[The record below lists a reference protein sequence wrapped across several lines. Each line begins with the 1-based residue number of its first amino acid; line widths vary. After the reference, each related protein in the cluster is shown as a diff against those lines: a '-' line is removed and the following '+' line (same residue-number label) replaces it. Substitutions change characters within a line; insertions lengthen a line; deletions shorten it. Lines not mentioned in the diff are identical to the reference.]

1 MRKNARFKIFSY
13 FCGIM
18 NTRFIRISLKKRIF
32 ISYCL
37 IGLFFFLGE
46 NCYASKRPVF
56 RETVRKASAD
66 NSTVRGRV
74 VDVSGEPLIGAT
86 IREKGGTR
94 GTVTDI
100 EGNFILSVPDSAVL
114 QVSFVGYES
123 IEVSVG
129 GRKTLE
135 IQLRENT
142 VMLDNVIITA
152 LGLEKK
158 EASLAY
164 SIQKVKGEELTRMK
178 EVNMITALAGKAA
191 GVQINKNSSGIGG
204 SAKVSLRG
212 IRSASGDNQPL
223 YVIDGV
229 PMLNIGTEQA
239 YSAIGGT
246 ANAGNRDGGD
256 GISNLNPEDV
266 ESISILKGAPAAALY
281 GSQAAN
287 GVILITTKKGNT
299 AGQRNI
305 HFSTG
310 LTFDKAFSL
319 PKMQNCYGV
328 SDVVDSWGEKTYLP
342 TSNELN
348 DFFRTGLTSIT
359 SVSVNYGN
367 EKIQTY
373 FSYAN
378 TTGRGIVDKNQLT
391 KHNINLR
398 ETAVMFN
405 QRLKLDGNVNVMRQI
420 VKNKPVSGGFYMN
433 PLVGLYRF
441 PRGEDLSYYKDNYEI
456 YDPERKL
463 GIQNWHTFTEDFEQ
477 NPYWI
482 QNRIQSKET
491 RMRSIISLSANLRIN
506 SWLTVQA
513 RGSVDYISDKM
524 RQKFYASTAPALCGA
539 NGRYI
544 EMDYQETLIYGDV
557 MAMGKR
563 KWEDFAL
570 DVAIGGSINDK
581 NVNSTRYDSKNA
593 SLKYA
598 NVFNLANIV
607 MNGSASIDQ
616 KIDSR
621 RQLQS
626 VFGTAQ
632 VGYQDKVFL
641 DLTARNDWASTLAY
655 TSHEKSGFFYPSA
668 GLSFLIDKWI
678 QLPEWISFAKLRGTY
693 SKVGN
698 DIPQFITNSVS
709 HITAGGELQA
719 NDAAPFK
726 EMEPEM
732 THSVEVGTEW
742 RFFQSRLGFNLT
754 YYRTNTHNQFFK
766 LPALAGDM
774 YAYRYVNAGDIQN
787 RGWELTVDATPVL
800 TPDFTWKTSLNFSS
814 NRNKIK
820 ELHEEL
826 KELVYGPSSFS
837 SSYAMKLVKGGSIG
851 DIYGKAFVRDAEGNI
866 VYQTEGDHKGL
877 PAVEGEGN
885 TIKVGN
891 ANPRFIMGWNHTFSY
906 KGFSLYFLLDWRY
919 GGKILSQTQAEMDLY
934 GVSQVTALA
943 RDRGYV
949 ILEGQQI
956 DNVKGFYKN
965 IVGGRAGVTEYYM
978 YDATNLRLR
987 EVSLNYTF
995 PKKWMQKTK
1004 VLKDLQLAFVA
1015 RNLCFLYKKAPF
1027 DPDLVL
1033 STGNDNQGIEVF
1045 GMPTTRSL
1053 GFTVKC
1059 EF

>member
-1 MRKNARFKIFSY
+1 
-13 FCGIM
+13 M

-305 HFSTG
+305 YFSTG

-328 SDVVDSWGEKTYLP
+328 SDVVDSWGEKAYLP

-949 ILEGQQI
+949 TLEGQQI

>member
-1 MRKNARFKIFSY
+1 
-13 FCGIM
+13 M
-18 NTRFIRISLKKRIF
+18 NTRFSRISLKKRIF

-305 HFSTG
+305 YFSTG

-328 SDVVDSWGEKTYLP
+328 SDVVDSWGEKAYLP

-851 DIYGKAFVRDAEGNI
+851 DIYGKAFVRDVEGNI

-949 ILEGQQI
+949 TLEGQQI

>member
-1 MRKNARFKIFSY
+1 
-13 FCGIM
+13 M

-158 EASLAY
+158 EVSLAY

-305 HFSTG
+305 YFSTG

-328 SDVVDSWGEKTYLP
+328 SDVVDSWGEKAYLP

-851 DIYGKAFVRDAEGNI
+851 DIYGKAFVRDVEGNI

-949 ILEGQQI
+949 TLEGQQI

>member
-1 MRKNARFKIFSY
+1 
-13 FCGIM
+13 M

-305 HFSTG
+305 YFSTG

-319 PKMQNCYGV
+319 PKMQNCYGG
-328 SDVVDSWGEKTYLP
+328 SDVVDSWGEKAYLP
-342 TSNELN
+342 ISNELN

-678 QLPEWISFAKLRGTY
+678 QLPEWISFAKLRGIY

-949 ILEGQQI
+949 TLEGQQI

>member
-1 MRKNARFKIFSY
+1 
-13 FCGIM
+13 M

-32 ISYCL
+32 LSYCL

-305 HFSTG
+305 YFSTG

-328 SDVVDSWGEKTYLP
+328 SDVVDSWGEKAYLP

-949 ILEGQQI
+949 TLEGQQI

>member
-1 MRKNARFKIFSY
+1 
-13 FCGIM
+13 M
-18 NTRFIRISLKKRIF
+18 NTRFTRISLKKRIF

-328 SDVVDSWGEKTYLP
+328 SDVVDSWGEKAYLP

-949 ILEGQQI
+949 TLEGQQI

>member
-1 MRKNARFKIFSY
+1 MWHNEYTIY
-13 FCGIM
+13 
-18 NTRFIRISLKKRIF
+18 RISLKKRIF

-74 VDVSGEPLIGAT
+74 VDVGGEPLIGAT

-305 HFSTG
+305 YFSTG

-328 SDVVDSWGEKTYLP
+328 SDVVDSWGEKAYLP
-342 TSNELN
+342 ISNELN

-851 DIYGKAFVRDAEGNI
+851 DIYGKAFVRDVEGNI

-949 ILEGQQI
+949 TLEGQQI

>member
-1 MRKNARFKIFSY
+1 
-13 FCGIM
+13 M

-305 HFSTG
+305 YFSTG

-851 DIYGKAFVRDAEGNI
+851 DIYGKAFVRDVEGNI

-949 ILEGQQI
+949 TLEGQQI

>member
-1 MRKNARFKIFSY
+1 
-13 FCGIM
+13 M

-305 HFSTG
+305 YFSTG

-328 SDVVDSWGEKTYLP
+328 SDVVDSWGEKAYLP

-678 QLPEWISFAKLRGTY
+678 QLPEWISFAKLRGIY

-851 DIYGKAFVRDAEGNI
+851 DIYGKAFVRDVEGNI

-949 ILEGQQI
+949 TLEGQQI

>member
-1 MRKNARFKIFSY
+1 
-13 FCGIM
+13 M

-513 RGSVDYISDKM
+513 RGSFDYISDKM

-851 DIYGKAFVRDAEGNI
+851 DIYGKAFVRDVEGNI

-949 ILEGQQI
+949 TLEGQQI

>member
-1 MRKNARFKIFSY
+1 
-13 FCGIM
+13 M

-305 HFSTG
+305 YFSTG

-328 SDVVDSWGEKTYLP
+328 SDVVDSWGEKAYLP

-851 DIYGKAFVRDAEGNI
+851 DIYGKAFVRDVEGNI

-949 ILEGQQI
+949 TLEGQQI

-1033 STGNDNQGIEVF
+1033 PTGNDNQGIEVF

>member
-1 MRKNARFKIFSY
+1 MKQ
-13 FCGIM
+13 
-18 NTRFIRISLKKRIF
+18 RIF

>member
-1 MRKNARFKIFSY
+1 
-13 FCGIM
+13 M

-851 DIYGKAFVRDAEGNI
+851 DIYGKAFVRDVEGNI

-949 ILEGQQI
+949 TLEGQQI

>member
-1 MRKNARFKIFSY
+1 
-13 FCGIM
+13 M

-305 HFSTG
+305 YFSTG

-328 SDVVDSWGEKTYLP
+328 SDVVDSWGEKAYLP

-463 GIQNWHTFTEDFEQ
+463 GVQNWHTFTEDFEQ

-563 KWEDFAL
+563 KWEDFTL

-949 ILEGQQI
+949 TLEGQQI

>member
-1 MRKNARFKIFSY
+1 
-13 FCGIM
+13 M

-305 HFSTG
+305 YFSTG

-328 SDVVDSWGEKTYLP
+328 SDVVDSWGEKAYLP

-851 DIYGKAFVRDAEGNI
+851 DIYGKAFVRDVEGNI

-919 GGKILSQTQAEMDLY
+919 GGKILSQTQAEMELY

-949 ILEGQQI
+949 TLEGQQI

>member
-1 MRKNARFKIFSY
+1 
-13 FCGIM
+13 M

-305 HFSTG
+305 YFSTG

-328 SDVVDSWGEKTYLP
+328 SDVVDSWGEKAYLP

-398 ETAVMFN
+398 DTAVMFN

-563 KWEDFAL
+563 KWEDFTL

-949 ILEGQQI
+949 TLEGQQI

>member
-1 MRKNARFKIFSY
+1 
-13 FCGIM
+13 M

-328 SDVVDSWGEKTYLP
+328 SDVVDSWGEKAYLP

-837 SSYAMKLVKGGSIG
+837 SSYAMKFVKGGSIG

-949 ILEGQQI
+949 TLEGQQI

>member
-1 MRKNARFKIFSY
+1 
-13 FCGIM
+13 M

-74 VDVSGEPLIGAT
+74 VDVGGEPLIGAT

-305 HFSTG
+305 YFSTG

-328 SDVVDSWGEKTYLP
+328 SDVVDSWGEKAYLP
-342 TSNELN
+342 ISNELN

-949 ILEGQQI
+949 TLEGQQI

>member
-1 MRKNARFKIFSY
+1 
-13 FCGIM
+13 M

-305 HFSTG
+305 YFSTG

-328 SDVVDSWGEKTYLP
+328 SDVVDSWGEKAYLP

-655 TSHEKSGFFYPSA
+655 TSHEISGFFYPSA

-949 ILEGQQI
+949 TLEGQQI

>member
-1 MRKNARFKIFSY
+1 
-13 FCGIM
+13 M

-256 GISNLNPEDV
+256 GISNLTPEDV

-305 HFSTG
+305 YFSTG

-328 SDVVDSWGEKTYLP
+328 SDVVDSWGEKAYLP

-851 DIYGKAFVRDAEGNI
+851 DIYGKAFVRDVEGNI

-885 TIKVGN
+885 SIKVGN

-949 ILEGQQI
+949 TLEGQQI

>member
-1 MRKNARFKIFSY
+1 
-13 FCGIM
+13 M

-305 HFSTG
+305 YFSTG

-328 SDVVDSWGEKTYLP
+328 SDVVDSWGEKAYLP

-563 KWEDFAL
+563 KWEDFTL

-906 KGFSLYFLLDWRY
+906 KGFSLYFLLDWRS
-919 GGKILSQTQAEMDLY
+919 GKIMLSGESMAI
-934 GVSQVTALA
+934 A
-943 RDRGYV
+943 
-949 ILEGQQI
+949 
-956 DNVKGFYKN
+956 
-965 IVGGRAGVTEYYM
+965 
-978 YDATNLRLR
+978 
-987 EVSLNYTF
+987 
-995 PKKWMQKTK
+995 
-1004 VLKDLQLAFVA
+1004 
-1015 RNLCFLYKKAPF
+1015 
-1027 DPDLVL
+1027 
-1033 STGNDNQGIEVF
+1033 
-1045 GMPTTRSL
+1045 
-1053 GFTVKC
+1053 
-1059 EF
+1059 

>member
-1 MRKNARFKIFSY
+1 
-13 FCGIM
+13 M

-328 SDVVDSWGEKTYLP
+328 SDVVDSWGEKAYLP
-342 TSNELN
+342 ISNELN

-524 RQKFYASTAPALCGA
+524 RQKFYASTAPALCEA

-949 ILEGQQI
+949 TLEGQQI

>member
-1 MRKNARFKIFSY
+1 
-13 FCGIM
+13 M

-328 SDVVDSWGEKTYLP
+328 SDVVDSWGEKAYLP

-678 QLPEWISFAKLRGTY
+678 QLPEWISFAKRGTY

-949 ILEGQQI
+949 TLEGQQI

>member
-1 MRKNARFKIFSY
+1 
-13 FCGIM
+13 M

-305 HFSTG
+305 YFSTG

-328 SDVVDSWGEKTYLP
+328 SDVVDSWGEKAYLP

-441 PRGEDLSYYKDNYEI
+441 PRGEDLSYYKDSYEI

-563 KWEDFAL
+563 KWEDFTL

-949 ILEGQQI
+949 TLEGQQI

>member
-1 MRKNARFKIFSY
+1 
-13 FCGIM
+13 M

-305 HFSTG
+305 YFSTG

-328 SDVVDSWGEKTYLP
+328 SDVVDSWGEKAYLP
-342 TSNELN
+342 ISNELN
-348 DFFRTGLTSIT
+348 DIFRTGLTSIT

-563 KWEDFAL
+563 KWEDFTL

-949 ILEGQQI
+949 TLEGQQI

>member
-1 MRKNARFKIFSY
+1 
-13 FCGIM
+13 M

-328 SDVVDSWGEKTYLP
+328 SDVVDSWGEKAYLP

-949 ILEGQQI
+949 TLEGQQI

-1027 DPDLVL
+1027 APDLVL

>member
-1 MRKNARFKIFSY
+1 
-13 FCGIM
+13 M

-266 ESISILKGAPAAALY
+266 ESISILKGAPAAVLY

-328 SDVVDSWGEKTYLP
+328 SDVVDSWGEKAYLP

-987 EVSLNYTF
+987 EVSLSYNF
-995 PKKWMQKTK
+995 PKEWMQKTK
-1004 VLKDLQLAFVA
+1004 VLKNVQLSFVA
-1015 RNLCFLYKKAPF
+1015 RNLCFLYKEAPF

-1053 GFTVKC
+1053 GFTLKC

>member
-1 MRKNARFKIFSY
+1 
-13 FCGIM
+13 M

-305 HFSTG
+305 YFSTG

-328 SDVVDSWGEKTYLP
+328 SDVVDSWGEKAYLP
-342 TSNELN
+342 ISNELN

-373 FSYAN
+373 FSYAS

-563 KWEDFAL
+563 KWEDFTL

-949 ILEGQQI
+949 TLEGQQI

>member
-1 MRKNARFKIFSY
+1 
-13 FCGIM
+13 M

-328 SDVVDSWGEKTYLP
+328 SDVVDSWGEKAYLP

-826 KELVYGPSSFS
+826 KELVYGPNSFS

-949 ILEGQQI
+949 TLEGQQI
-956 DNVKGFYKN
+956 DNVKGF
-965 IVGGRAGVTEYYM
+965 IR
-978 YDATNLRLR
+978 
-987 EVSLNYTF
+987 
-995 PKKWMQKTK
+995 
-1004 VLKDLQLAFVA
+1004 
-1015 RNLCFLYKKAPF
+1015 
-1027 DPDLVL
+1027 
-1033 STGNDNQGIEVF
+1033 I
-1045 GMPTTRSL
+1045 
-1053 GFTVKC
+1053 
-1059 EF
+1059 

>member
-1 MRKNARFKIFSY
+1 
-13 FCGIM
+13 M

-328 SDVVDSWGEKTYLP
+328 SDVVDSWGEKAYLP

-563 KWEDFAL
+563 KWEDFTL

-949 ILEGQQI
+949 TLEGQQI

-1027 DPDLVL
+1027 DPDLVP